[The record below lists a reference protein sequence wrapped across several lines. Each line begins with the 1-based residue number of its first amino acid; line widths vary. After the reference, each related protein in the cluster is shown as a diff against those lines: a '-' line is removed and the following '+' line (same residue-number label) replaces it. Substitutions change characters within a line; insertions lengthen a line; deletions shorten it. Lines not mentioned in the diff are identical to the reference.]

1 MLAWCRRRSSP
12 HWRAGVA
19 SMAFRLRLK
28 KRFEIDSCTIEY
40 LSGEVLREVLV
51 DDAVA
56 GREEREDRRN
66 E

>member
-1 MLAWCRRRSSP
+1 MACRS
-12 HWRAGVA
+12 
-19 SMAFRLRLK
+19 RLK
-28 KRFEIDSCTIEY
+28 KRAEIDLCTIEY
-40 LSGEVLREVLV
+40 LSGEVLREVFV

>member
-1 MLAWCRRRSSP
+1 
-12 HWRAGVA
+12 
-19 SMAFRLRLK
+19 MACRLRLK

-40 LSGEVLREVLV
+40 LSGEVLREVFV